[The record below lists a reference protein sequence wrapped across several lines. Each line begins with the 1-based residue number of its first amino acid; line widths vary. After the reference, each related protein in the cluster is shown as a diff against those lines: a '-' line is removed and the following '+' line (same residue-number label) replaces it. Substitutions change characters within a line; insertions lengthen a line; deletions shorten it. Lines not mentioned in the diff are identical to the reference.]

1 MESLWHRSKEH
12 SKTNQHWEG
21 KNDKRD
27 RSYNDYR
34 GYFNND
40 IGAGIWYALPMPITV
55 LLGAVFL
62 ITGIVVIVKGFFKE
76 FRNP

>member
-1 MESLWHRSKEH
+1 MRRECRM
-12 SKTNQHWEG
+12 TNGIEVITVIEG
-21 KNDKRD
+21 IIIMI
-27 RSYNDYR
+27 
-34 GYFNND
+34 F
-40 IGAGIWYALPMPITV
+40 GAGIWYSLPMLTTA